1 MRVVLA
7 HGPGGIFDILPL
19 MFVGVAF
26 YIIRNVLR
34 EGQNKAKTTAKLP
47 TTPWSRQVHSATRK
61 RAPDKPAGQGAE
73 RPGQVR
79 RFGPPRLKVMDGEE
93 AVENRPAV
101 PRRFEPPPPGR
112 RKTG

>member
-7 HGPGGIFDILPL
+7 HGPGGMFDILPVI
-19 MFVGVAF
+19 FVGVAI

-34 EGQNKAKTTAKLP
+34 EGQANAKPTAKLP

-61 RAPDKPAGQGAE
+61 PVPDKPAAQAAE
-73 RPGQVR
+73 RPGQAR
-79 RFGPPRLKVMDGEE
+79 RFGPARLKVMDGD
-93 AVENRPAV
+93 APSENGPAV
-101 PRRFEPPPPGR
+101 PRRFEPPPAGR

>member
-1 MRVVLA
+1 M
-7 HGPGGIFDILPL
+7 FDILPL
-19 MFVGVAF
+19 LFVGVAI

-34 EGQNKAKTTAKLP
+34 EGEAKAKTTTKLP

-61 RAPDKPAGQGAE
+61 PVPDKPAAQAAE

-79 RFGPPRLKVMDGEE
+79 RFGPPRLKVMDGDTES
-93 AVENRPAV
+93 ENGPAV
-101 PRRFEPPPPGR
+101 PRRFEPPPAGR